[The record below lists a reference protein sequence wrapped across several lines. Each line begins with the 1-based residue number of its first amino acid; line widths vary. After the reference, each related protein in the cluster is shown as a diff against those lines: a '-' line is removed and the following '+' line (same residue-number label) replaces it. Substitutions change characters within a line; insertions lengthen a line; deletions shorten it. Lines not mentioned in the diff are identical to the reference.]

1 MNKRFTRA
9 ANAAKKKTP
18 PKPKRLQY
26 SSQSSVDSNDATQKS
41 KKKKRRNKGKTPAG
55 KSTPA
60 QSTSAGILTPAV
72 IETPKEKTQENPS
85 STSLATENTEM
96 AARVPFPSFKT
107 DDIEAWFRRVEHW
120 FTFNKVAAEKDR
132 FALIASQ
139 IENSTVANLE
149 EMLNP
154 KEEAPYTDL
163 KKKIISIFE
172 ATTTAKINNLL
183 SGCKLGDLKPSQLL
197 SEMKRLGGNVGDDIL
212 RNLWSKRLPI
222 HVQTVVAA
230 ATKLSLDEVAVVAD
244 TVIDVVGTPSSIVN
258 QVTGNQQSLQQ
269 ENQTAKTSEIEEL
282 RAAINQLTKSFR
294 DMQSNRSRS
303 KSRENQNKRDSSV
316 PYKPLEDRICRY
328 HRKFGDKAWLCTKPC
343 KFVPDSDSKN

>member
-9 ANAAKKKTP
+9 ANAAGKKTLP
-18 PKPKRLQY
+18 NPKRLQFSTP
-26 SSQSSVDSNDATQKS
+26 SSSGSNNATPKSAS
-41 KKKKRRNKGKTPAG
+41 KKKNKEKRRTPA
-55 KSTPA
+55 KNSTN
-60 QSTSAGILTPAV
+60 STQQTSPINSAPTE
-72 IETPKEKTQENPS
+72 IEKS
-85 STSLATENTEM
+85 STTTENLTM
-96 AARVPFPSFKT
+96 ASVRVQFPPFKT

-120 FTFNKVAAEKDR
+120 FTFSKVTTETDK

-139 IENSTVANLE
+139 IENSTVANLD

-154 KEEAPYTDL
+154 KMDETPYYDL

-212 RNLWSKRLPI
+212 RNLWSKRLPL

-230 ATKLSLDEVAVVAD
+230 ATKLSMDEVAVVAD
-244 TVIDVVGTPSSIVN
+244 TVIDVVGTPASIVN
-258 QVTGNQQSLQQ
+258 QVTGNNIQQPLHQ
-269 ENQTAKTSEIEEL
+269 EIQSTKTSEIEDL
-282 RAAINQLTKSFR
+282 RAAVNQLTKSFR

-303 KSRENQNKRDSSV
+303 KSRDNQNTRDHSST
-316 PYKPLEDRICRY
+316 YKPPENRICRY
-328 HRKFGDKAWLCTKPC
+328 HRKFGEKAWLCTKPC
-343 KFVPDSDSKN
+343 SFVPDGESKN

>member
-1 MNKRFTRA
+1 M
-9 ANAAKKKTP
+9 
-18 PKPKRLQY
+18 
-26 SSQSSVDSNDATQKS
+26 SEKS
-41 KKKKRRNKGKTPAG
+41 KEKTPA
-55 KSTPA
+55 
-60 QSTSAGILTPAV
+60 
-72 IETPKEKTQENPS
+72 NPS
-85 STSLATENTEM
+85 SSSVASENTEM
-96 AARVPFPSFKT
+96 AARVPFPAFKT

-120 FTFNKVAAEKDR
+120 FTFNKVTTEKDK

-154 KEEAPYTDL
+154 KEETPYGDL

-230 ATKLSLDEVAVVAD
+230 ATKLSLEEVAVVAD
-244 TVIDVVGTPSSIVN
+244 TVIDVVGTPSSIVS
-258 QVTGNQQSLQQ
+258 QVTGNNNQQALHQ
-269 ENQTAKTSEIEEL
+269 ENQATKTSEIDEL

-303 KSRENQNKRDSSV
+303 KSRDNQKKRDQSV
-316 PYKPLEDRICRY
+316 PYKPPENRICRY
-328 HRKFGDKAWLCTKPC
+328 HRKFGEKAWLCTKPC
-343 KFVPDSDSKN
+343 SFVPSDESKN